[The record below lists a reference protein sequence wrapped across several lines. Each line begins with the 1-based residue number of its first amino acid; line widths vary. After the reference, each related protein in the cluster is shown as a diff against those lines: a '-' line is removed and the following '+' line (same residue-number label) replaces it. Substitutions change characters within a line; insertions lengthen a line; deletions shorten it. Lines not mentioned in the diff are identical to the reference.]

1 MLTKIPERH
10 TLLFLSRAGEEHLWL
25 HKERIYPD
33 SAAAWSAVRDRLRG
47 VPVITRRRVA
57 PGEPIPVG
65 MSLPIRQDGGRWR
78 MTSRVPLEGVVRAVS
93 AVQAAERCAEGS
105 LPFSSMIAEML
116 QRAPLYGFAVG
127 LFGSA
132 ALETVTGLPYC
143 HAGSGLDV
151 LLLPREN
158 ADLPA
163 IGALLRRLEGKWS
176 LRIDAEVAL
185 GGERYGKLAEI
196 LSGTGTI
203 LVKGG
208 INPVLCSTRTALES
222 LGGGKLFLKSEV
234 IDYGNQSACSWHDC
248 RRKSQ

>member
-1 MLTKIPERH
+1 MLTEIPERH
-10 TLLFLSRAGEEHLWL
+10 TLLFLSKAGEERLWL
-25 HKERIYPD
+25 QKERIYPD
-33 SAAAWSAVRDRLRG
+33 SAAWSAVRDRLRG
-47 VPVITRRRVA
+47 IPVITRRRAA

-78 MTSRVPLEGVVRAVS
+78 MASQVTLEGVVKAVS
-93 AVQAAERCAEGS
+93 AAQAAERCAEGA
-105 LPFSSMIAEML
+105 LPFSPVIAELL

-143 HAGSGLDV
+143 HAGSDLDV

-163 IGALLRRLEGKWS
+163 IGALLRRLEEKWS

-208 INPVLCSTRTALES
+208 IYPVLCSTRTALES
-222 LGGGKLFLKSEV
+222 LGGDKLFLK
-234 IDYGNQSACSWHDC
+234 
-248 RRKSQ
+248 K